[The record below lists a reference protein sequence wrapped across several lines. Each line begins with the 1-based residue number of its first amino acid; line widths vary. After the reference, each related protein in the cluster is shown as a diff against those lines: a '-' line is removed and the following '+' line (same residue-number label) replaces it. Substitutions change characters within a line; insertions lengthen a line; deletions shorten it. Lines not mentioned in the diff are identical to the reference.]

1 VKIARRLLVCLGILI
16 VAALCAVPLAV
27 ATESANIIE
36 PQNSPPNAADGWQS
50 ANCTEEI
57 EEAGEFCSPETPGLY
72 FKQAGGHPPFGFTQ
86 YIIQHEN
93 EEGREPIREPKADR
107 TIKTLHVELPAGL
120 TVNPLATER
129 CTLAEFQNVEG
140 GAHKPLCKPATIVGY
155 EEATLVTNI
164 PVYPG
169 GAAIGLPEGPP
180 FPSAGDKEGTVIEPI
195 PTFTKVPV
203 YALVPAYGEPALNA
217 FIIAGAKEVFLET
230 DVAWQSDY
238 HESFT
243 IKMPE
248 EAPQPDPP
256 FSTLISRQV
265 SFGKA
270 GDGTYITNPTTCF
283 NTEESPFQNAYSAL
297 FKAESYGEPDA
308 NFPTGSTAV
317 PAGTPEGLIPTGCMK
332 VPFDPGLT
340 TEPGTAQIDSPAPAT
355 VETTLPFIT
364 GGETISESH
373 LRDAKITLPA
383 GMGLNPS
390 STSDGT
396 LVACTDAQFR
406 QSGTRAPVICPL
418 ASKIGT
424 VEIETPPLPV
434 GSLKGNVYLGQ
445 QLSRDPSSGEEFR
458 IFIDAEAPAQGISV
472 RLVGHTK
479 ADPVTGQLTTEI
491 NENPQTPFTSV
502 KLRFD
507 GSHSV
512 LTSPPTCSKAE
523 SASTMVPW
531 STPNSTKHPASSFTL
546 SSVPGGG
553 SCPTT
558 LAQRKFAP
566 TYTAATE
573 STKAAAYSPFKIQ
586 LGRSDGQQE
595 LKAVD
600 VTLPKGLTGRLKGIP
615 YCSEEALAAAAQK
628 SGKAEQDTPSCS
640 TESLI
645 GTAST
650 AAGTGA
656 APVTL
661 GGNVYLAGP
670 YKGAPLSLAVITPAV
685 SGPFDLGTVVVRVA
699 LNVDPLTAQVSAVSD
714 AIPDVY
720 GGVKLDIRTIDLNLN
735 RNGFMLNPTNCA
747 AGSISGQVNGG
758 GADPTNAAAW
768 SSYPVAVP
776 FQASACKG
784 LGFKPKLHVRLQ
796 GPTER
801 AKNPQIRA
809 ILEAKS
815 GQANIARTALTLPHS
830 LFLDQSHIGTVCIK
844 PKLAAHE
851 CPKASIYGYAE
862 AITPLLSKPLKGQV
876 YLVPSQHKLPD
887 LVADLRGQVE
897 IQLHGVISSKHGGL
911 KTVFDAVPD
920 VPVRKFILN
929 MQGGKKSLIVNST
942 NTCKGNQTAVLNIG
956 GQNGKAVKDNQ
967 LPLNIAACHAVGGK
981 GHS

>member
-1 VKIARRLLVCLGILI
+1 MVRRVLACLGVLA
-16 VAALCAVPLAV
+16 VAALFMTPLAL
-27 ATESANIIE
+27 ATESQNVIE
-36 PQNSPPNAADGWQS
+36 PQNDPPSAEDGWQS
-50 ANCTEEI
+50 ANCT
-57 EEAGEFCSPETPGLY
+57 ADQPTPGEFCSPETPNLY
-72 FKQAGGHPPFGFTQ
+72 FKQAGGHPNTGFTQ
-86 YIIQHEN
+86 YIIKHEVVVP
-93 EEGREPIREPKADR
+93 GVVEPLLEPKASR
-107 TIKTLHVELPAGL
+107 TIKTLHVELPPGL

-140 GAHKPLCKPATIVGY
+140 GEHKPLCKPGTIVGY
-155 EEATLVTNI
+155 EEATLVTNNGTAGVPPLGI
-164 PVYPG
+164 PAG
-169 GAAIGLPEGPP
+169 SPEGVRVDPI
-180 FPSAGDKEGTVIEPI
+180 EG
-195 PTFTKVPV
+195 FTKVPV

-217 FIIAGAKEVFLET
+217 FIIAGSKEVFLET

-270 GDGTYITNPTTCF
+270 GNGTYITNPTTCF
-283 NTEESPFQNAYSAL
+283 NTEESPFEGAYSAL
-297 FKAESYGEPDA
+297 FKAESYGEPDPS
-308 NFPTGSTAV
+308 FPAGSTAV
-317 PAGTPEGLIPTGCMK
+317 RAGTPEGLIPTGCMR

-340 TEPGTAQIDSPAPAT
+340 TEAGTTQVDSPAPAT
-355 VETTLPFIT
+355 VQTTLPFIE

-373 LRDAKITLPA
+373 LRNAKITLPA

-390 STSDGT
+390 ATADGT

-406 QSGTRAPVICPL
+406 QSGTRAPVICPA

-424 VEIETPPLPV
+424 VEIETPPLPA

-512 LTSPPTCSKAE
+512 LTSPPTCGKAE
-523 SASTMVPW
+523 STSTMVPW
-531 STPNSTKHPASSFTL
+531 STPNSTEHPSSAFTL

-553 SCPTT
+553 GCPTT

-566 TYTAATE
+566 TYAAATE
-573 STKAAAYSPFKIQ
+573 STKAAVYSPFKVQI
-586 LGRSDGQQE
+586 GRSDGQQE

-615 YCSEEALAAAAQK
+615 YCSEGALAAAAQMA
-628 SGKAEQDTPSCS
+628 GKAEQATPSCS
-640 TESLI
+640 GESLI
-645 GTAST
+645 GTAAT
-650 AAGTGA
+650 TAGTGA
-656 APVTL
+656 TPLTL
-661 GGNVYLAGP
+661 IGNVYLAGP

-699 LNVDPLTAQVSAVSD
+699 LNVDPLTAQIGAVSD
-714 AIPDVY
+714 AIPDVF
-720 GGVKLDIRTIDLNLN
+720 GGVKLDIRAIDLNLN
-735 RNGFMLNPTNCA
+735 RKGFMVNPTSCA
-747 AGSISGQVNGG
+747 AGTTSGTIDGG
-758 GADPTNAAAW
+758 GANPASASAW
-768 SSYPVAVP
+768 SSYAISAP
-776 FQASACKG
+776 FQATGCKG
-784 LGFKPKLHVRLQ
+784 LGFTPKLHVRLQ
-796 GPTER
+796 GPTKR
-801 AKNPQIRA
+801 NKFPQIRA
-809 ILEAKS
+809 ILEAKH

-830 LFLDQSHIGTVCIK
+830 LFLEQGHIGTVCIK

-862 AITPLLSKPLKGQV
+862 AISPLLGKPLKGQV
-876 YLVPSQHKLPD
+876 YLVPSKHKLPD

-897 IQLHGVISSKHGGL
+897 IQLHGVVSSKHGGL
-911 KTVFDAVPD
+911 KTVFNNVPD
-920 VPVRKFILN
+920 VPVKKFILN
-929 MQGGKKSLIVNST
+929 LQGGKKSLIVNST
-942 NTCKGNQTAVLNIG
+942 DTCKGNQTAVLNIK
-956 GQNGKAVKDNQ
+956 GQNGKAVKNNQ
-967 LPLNIAACHAVGGK
+967 LPLNIAACRNQGK
-981 GHS
+981 

>member
-1 VKIARRLLVCLGILI
+1 VKIARRLAVCFGVLV
-16 VAALCAVPLAV
+16 VAAMAAAPLAL

-36 PQNSPPNAADGWQS
+36 PQHTPPGAEDGWQS
-50 ANCTEEI
+50 ANCT
-57 EEAGEFCSPETPGLY
+57 ADQPTPGEFCSPQTPNLY
-72 FKQAGGHPPFGFTQ
+72 FKQAGGHPNTGFTQ
-86 YIIQHEN
+86 YTIAHEVVVP
-93 EEGREPIREPKADR
+93 GVVEPLKGPKASR

-129 CTLAEFQNVEG
+129 CTLAEFRNVEAG
-140 GAHKPLCKPATIVGY
+140 EHKPLCKPGTIVGY
-155 EEATLVTNI
+155 EEATLVTNNGTEGVPALGI
-164 PVYPG
+164 PAG
-169 GAAIGLPEGPP
+169 SPEGVRVNPI
-180 FPSAGDKEGTVIEPI
+180 EG
-195 PTFTKVPV
+195 FTKVPV

-248 EAPQPDPP
+248 KAPQPEPP

-265 SFGKA
+265 SFGRA
-270 GDGTYITNPTTCF
+270 GNGTYITNPTTCF

-340 TEPGTAQIDSPAPAT
+340 TEAGTTQVDSPAPAT
-355 VETTLPFIT
+355 VQTTLPFIE

-373 LRDAKITLPA
+373 LRDAKIILPA

-390 STSDGT
+390 ATSGD
-396 LVACTDAQFR
+396 LVACSDAQFK
-406 QSGTRAPVICPL
+406 QSGTRAPVECPP

-424 VEIETPPLPV
+424 VEIETPPLPA
-434 GSLKGNVYLGQ
+434 GALKGNVYLGQ
-445 QLSRDPSSGEEFR
+445 QLSRDPTSGEEFR

-472 RLVGHTK
+472 RLTGHTK
-479 ADPVTGQLTTEI
+479 ADPTTGQLTTEI
-491 NENPQTPFTSV
+491 DENPQVPFTSV

-512 LTSPPTCSKAE
+512 LTSPPTCSAAE
-523 SASTMVPW
+523 STSTMVPW
-531 STPNSTKHPASSFTL
+531 STPNSTRHPSSSFTL

-553 SCPTT
+553 GCPAT

-566 TYTAATE
+566 SYTAATE
-573 STKAAAYSPFKIQ
+573 STKAAVYSPFDIQ

-595 LKAVD
+595 LKAVN

-615 YCSEEALAAAAQK
+615 YCSDEAVAAAAQQ
-628 SGKAEQDTPSCS
+628 SGKAEQATPSCS
-640 TESLI
+640 TESMI
-645 GTAST
+645 GGATTVS
-650 AAGTGA
+650 GTGA
-656 APVTL
+656 SPVTL
-661 GGNVYLAGP
+661 AGKVYLAGP

-699 LNVDPLTAQVSAVSD
+699 LNVDPVTAQVDAVSD
-714 AIPDVY
+714 AIPDVF
-720 GGVKLDIRTIDLNLN
+720 GGVKLDIRSIDVNLN
-735 RNGFMLNPTNCA
+735 RKGFMVNPTNCA
-747 AGSISGQVNGG
+747 AGAIAGQVSGG
-758 GADPTNAAAW
+758 GADPANAAAW
-768 SSYPVAVP
+768 SSYAVSVP

-784 LGFKPKLHVRLQ
+784 LGLKPKLHVRIQ

-801 AKNPQIRA
+801 AKFPQIRA

-830 LFLDQSHIGTVCIK
+830 LFLEQGHIKTVCVR
-844 PKLAAHE
+844 PALAAHE
-851 CPKASIYGYAE
+851 CPKASQYGYAE
-862 AITPLLSKPLKGQV
+862 ALTPLLGKPLRGPV
-876 YLVPSQHKLPD
+876 YLVPSEHKLPD

-897 IQLHGVISSKHGGL
+897 IQVHGVISSKHGGL
-911 KTVFDAVPD
+911 KTVFSEVPD
-920 VPVRKFILN
+920 VPVKKFILN
-929 MQGGKKSLIVNST
+929 MQGGKKSLLVNST
-942 NTCKGNQTAVLNIG
+942 NTCKSPQTAVLNIK
-956 GQNGKAVKDNQ
+956 GQNGKKVTNNQ
-967 LPLNIAACHAVGGK
+967 LPLNIAACHSTGK
-981 GHS
+981 K